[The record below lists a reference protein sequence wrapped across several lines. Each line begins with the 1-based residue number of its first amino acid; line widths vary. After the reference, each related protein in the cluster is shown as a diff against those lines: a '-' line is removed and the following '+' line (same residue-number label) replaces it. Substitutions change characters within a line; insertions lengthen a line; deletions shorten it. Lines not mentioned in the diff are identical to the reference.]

1 MRQVALADHFL
12 TNADVKLLRS
22 ALEAAD
28 KEHWST
34 FRSREA
40 RLGNALVKKFLL
52 WRRLAAEAVTPGF
65 RETEQFRAENPSW
78 PFINRLIRR
87 AEQAVPRSWSHKEVI
102 SWFGQREPLS
112 ALGAARL
119 GESEMALGLID
130 KGTERIRKAWING
143 DFNRSQSKAFYKQF
157 RAILTSKDHQNRL
170 NRLVWDGRHKTARRL
185 WSLVNK
191 DWQKLAQARIALR
204 RREGNVDTLIKQV
217 PKALQNH
224 PGLVYERVRW
234 RRKKNLDT
242 AIDLAKSLGPSLSY
256 TKKWWKERAIL
267 ARRAL
272 RKGKITVAY
281 KIASENGLSPG
292 GAAYAEAEWLSGWI
306 ALRFLGDHKA
316 ASYHFESMY
325 SSVKFPI
332 SRARGA
338 YWAGRAIE
346 AASGLEAASDWYRKA
361 SKHSLT
367 YYGQLALARLKSGGA
382 LSFPNVIKPPATP
395 SKEFDNHELVRLIR
409 ILGDLKEDAFV
420 KLFIKSLIKVSEDP
434 DWWARAA
441 HLAET
446 ISRPDLSILV
456 GKKAL
461 QTGKPLIKGTFPI
474 LAPPQISK
482 MAKSKRPEVPL
493 VLAVIRQESAFRIIA
508 KSRAGALGLM
518 QLMPATARIISRQ
531 LKLRYSR
538 SRLKSSPKYNITLG
552 QAYLGDLIEKF
563 QGSYVLALA
572 SYNAGPH
579 RARRWIRSY
588 GDLRDKDVD
597 SVDWVEMIPLN
608 ETRDYVQ
615 RVLEN
620 LQVYRSLISNKQ
632 AILGLTTDLNSS
644 SY

>member
-1 MRQVALADHFL
+1 MTQVASADHFL
-12 TNADVKLLRS
+12 TNRDVKLLQS
-22 ALEAAD
+22 ALKAAE
-28 KEHWST
+28 KNHWNT
-34 FRSREA
+34 VRSLEA
-40 RLGNALVKKFLL
+40 RVGNTLVKKFLL
-52 WRRLAAEAVTPGF
+52 WRRLAAEGFTPGF
-65 RETEQFRAENPSW
+65 RETEQFRVTNPGW

-87 AEQAVPRSWSHKEVI
+87 AEQAVPRSWSHEEVI
-102 SWFGQREPLS
+102 AWFGQREPLS

-119 GESEMALGLID
+119 GESERFLGLMD

-143 DFNRSQSKAFYKQF
+143 DFNRSQSKAFYKKF
-157 RAILTSKDHQNRL
+157 RVILTSKDHQKRL
-170 NRLVWDGRHKTARRL
+170 NRLVWDGRHKAARRL
-185 WSLVNK
+185 WSLVSK

-242 AIDLAKSLGPSLSY
+242 AIDLAKSLGPSLPY

-272 RKGKITVAY
+272 RQGKITVAY

-316 ASYHFESMY
+316 ASYHFERMH

-332 SRARGA
+332 SLARGA
-338 YWAGRAIE
+338 YWAGRATE
-346 AASGLEAASDWYRKA
+346 AASGVEAASNWYRKA
-361 SKHSLT
+361 SKHFLT
-367 YYGQLALARLKSGGA
+367 YYGQLALARLKSGGT

-409 ILGDLKEDAFV
+409 ILGDLKEDALV

-456 GKKAL
+456 GKRH
-461 QTGKPLIKGTFPI
+461 
-474 LAPPQISK
+474 S
-482 MAKSKRPEVPL
+482 RPV
-493 VLAVIRQESAFRIIA
+493 
-508 KSRAGALGLM
+508 
-518 QLMPATARIISRQ
+518 
-531 LKLRYSR
+531 
-538 SRLKSSPKYNITLG
+538 
-552 QAYLGDLIEKF
+552 
-563 QGSYVLALA
+563 
-572 SYNAGPH
+572 
-579 RARRWIRSY
+579 
-588 GDLRDKDVD
+588 
-597 SVDWVEMIPLN
+597 
-608 ETRDYVQ
+608 
-615 RVLEN
+615 
-620 LQVYRSLISNKQ
+620 SL
-632 AILGLTTDLNSS
+632 
-644 SY
+644 